1 GLLTVLAT
9 DGGLTESVQKR
20 IPILLKNVKVD
31 LFPEGGDLVEGLP
44 GRVYLAAA
52 NSMGKPADVAGRV
65 VDDRGEKIA
74 EFTSLHDGMAR
85 FEITP
90 QAGRSYRVEIT
101 QPAGI
106 AQTWV
111 LPSARPS
118 GCVLRALDDAIA
130 ATCTDA
136 RTVIV
141 EASLREKRIGGGA
154 VALAAGVPA

>member
-1 GLLTVLAT
+1 VQVKRATGEPFAGQTLTGVVTVDDVEVGRVPVTTDAEGKALVRFTLPASIARGDGLLTVLAT

-31 LFPEGGDLVEGLP
+31 LSPEGGDLVEGLP

-90 QAGRSYRVEIT
+90 QAGRSYRV
-101 QPAGI
+101 
-106 AQTWV
+106 
-111 LPSARPS
+111 
-118 GCVLRALDDAIA
+118 
-130 ATCTDA
+130 
-136 RTVIV
+136 
-141 EASLREKRIGGGA
+141 
-154 VALAAGVPA
+154 